1 MADGTTVLPVLRAMQ
16 YAITT
21 GGDGR
26 SDGRY
31 VMHVQ
36 VMLYRDTDHVISFQG
51 ILQPYSVVCLPPHV
65 AIDEDEYQVAARPV
79 IIYSPGSDEGCHE
92 GEEVLEDEMQHAWSA
107 AAAIL
112 PGLDKVLVSHRKR
125 PADPPNIELDG
136 EAEGSWFVRSLAEF
150 EHLGVAPRKPPRHR
164 RQPIS
169 KAHNNLWPP
178 LPPQTDAAG
187 EEEDKREEGCNDTF
201 SLVTLSFVA
210 VLAVRNLL
218 PSDVR
223 VAFVLEGHDAPLP
236 CHVVASGQLLPVHH
250 FGLSGKVSVGLAMPG
265 LEEASEF
272 VPVFSPDGSTP
283 ENHVTVYDEHG
294 LLLRLSLAHV
304 QKAHQVFELHI
315 CAPYWIMNRTTFP
328 VELGQKWTAS
338 NVTLVGGQAS
348 LETLGPR
355 SPDKSLAGAAE
366 GEAVG
371 RSRAIADGGA
381 SVRQILQGSVPPI
394 PFSFHW
400 KVDVGGSKAT
410 VRLGPPYS
418 RYSGR
423 DGMKVACEWSSA
435 FSLDSLS
442 ADRPLTLLADGFSVD
457 IVASVSMG
465 PGALRQTRI
474 VSLLPRYVVYNNLAR
489 AIQVCQV
496 GAEEA
501 STLRLD
507 AGEMQVIRWHD
518 ESFHRR
524 VRVRLLTDGCTGL
537 EEEDEWEW
545 SGPVSV
551 DALGYRPLKLRRTK
565 GLQHPYLPSTNLLL
579 HAAMQGPVTFVNVHP
594 EGENGALEVC
604 NQSRLVIACFRQAHV
619 SRNLEEQASPTSAAP
634 YCWDFPEAEPIL
646 QMRFVIDGHEVAA
659 REYNMDRLGAFPPL
673 AWSRPPS
680 PLTVVGE
687 SRKDSNMQGVL
698 MVSIIARGPTKIL
711 LVQDLQA
718 SPIPHTVTNL
728 PAAYRPTGA
737 RGTQTSAAKSV
748 RDIPPVVTSTC
759 HTVNLAGLGI
769 SIIDGRPEELV
780 YISVLGIRGKAVMSG
795 GDYICLLSRL
805 YLPVC
810 TFSVPVP

>member
-1 MADGTTVLPVLRAMQ
+1 
-16 YAITT
+16 
-21 GGDGR
+21 
-26 SDGRY
+26 
-31 VMHVQ
+31 MHVQ
-36 VMLYRDTDHVISFQG
+36 VMLYRDTDHIISFQG
-51 ILQPYSVVCLPPHV
+51 VVQPYSVVCLPPHV
-65 AIDEDEYQVAARPV
+65 AIDEGEYQVAARPV
-79 IIYSPGSDEGCHE
+79 IIYSPGDDEGCHE
-92 GEEVLEDEMQHAWSA
+92 GEGVLEDEMQHAWSA
-107 AAAIL
+107 AAAII
-112 PGLDKVLVSHRKR
+112 PGLDQVLVSRRK
-125 PADPPNIELDG
+125 PANSKLDG
-136 EAEGSWFVRSLAEF
+136 EEEGSWFVRSLAEF
-150 EHLGVAPRKPPRHR
+150 QHLGVAPRKPSRHS
-164 RQPIS
+164 RQPMS

-178 LPPQTDAAG
+178 LPPQAHAAG
-187 EEEDKREEGCNDTF
+187 EEEDKREEGGDDTF

-218 PSDVR
+218 PSAVR

-236 CHVVASGQLLPVHH
+236 CHVAASGQLLPVHH

-272 VPVFSPDGSTP
+272 VPVFSPDGSAP

-294 LLLRLSLAHV
+294 LLLRLSLSHV

-338 NVTLVGGQAS
+338 NVTLVGGQPS
-348 LETLGPR
+348 LETLVPR
-355 SPDKSLAGAAE
+355 SADRSLAGAAE
-366 GEAVG
+366 GEAAG
-371 RSRAIADGGA
+371 RSRAIADDGA
-381 SVRQILQGSVPPI
+381 SVRQILQGAVPPI

-423 DGMKVACEWSSA
+423 DGMKVACEWSGA

-465 PGALRQTRI
+465 PGALRRTRI
-474 VSLLPRYVVYNNLAR
+474 VSLLPRYVVYNNLPQ

-501 STLRLD
+501 SMFRLD

-518 ESFHRR
+518 ESLHRR
-524 VRVRLLTDGCTGL
+524 VRVRLLMDGCTGL
-537 EEEDEWEW
+537 EEEGKWEW

-551 DALGYRPLKLRRTK
+551 DALGYMPLKVRRTK
-565 GLQHPYLPSTNLLL
+565 GLQPPYLPSTNLLL
-579 HAAMQGPVTFVNVHP
+579 HAAMQGPVTFINVHP

-604 NQSRLVIACFRQAHV
+604 NQSRLVMACFRQAHIA
-619 SRNLEEQASPTSAAP
+619 RNLEEQASPSSAAP

-673 AWSRPPS
+673 VWSRPPY
-680 PLTVVGE
+680 PLAVGGE
-687 SRKDSNMQGVL
+687 SRKEANMQGVL

-711 LVQDLQA
+711 LIQDLQA
-718 SPIPHTVTNL
+718 SPVPDTLKNL
-728 PAAYRPTGA
+728 PAPYRPTGA
-737 RGTQTSAAKSV
+737 QSCGTQTSAAQSV
-748 RDIPPVVTSTC
+748 RDIPSVVTSTC

-805 YLPVC
+805 YLPYMYFLC
-810 TFSVPVP
+810 PGCRELASFC